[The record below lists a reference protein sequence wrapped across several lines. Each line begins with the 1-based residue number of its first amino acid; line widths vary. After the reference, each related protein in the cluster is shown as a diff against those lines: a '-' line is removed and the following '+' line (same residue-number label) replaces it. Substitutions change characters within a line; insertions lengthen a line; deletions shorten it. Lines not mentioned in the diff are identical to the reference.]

1 MSTRQHGARVL
12 ADKGRLRCN
21 GGLFNFK
28 RTFCLMTPTS
38 YFIPNFE
45 VRSVLLLAALTIG
58 TAFAAHA
65 QTGGAAPAPVQA
77 APTQAAPTRAA
88 PTAQDINAAFDR
100 ADINQDGKLTK
111 QESARFPAV
120 EQRFDQI
127 DSNRDQAVSREEFM
141 AALKS

>member
-1 MSTRQHGARVL
+1 
-12 ADKGRLRCN
+12 
-21 GGLFNFK
+21 
-28 RTFCLMTPTS
+28 MTPTS

-65 QTGGAAPAPVQA
+65 QTSGAAPAQTVP
-77 APTQAAPTRAA
+77 PRAA

-100 ADINQDGKLTK
+100 ADIDQDGKLTR

-127 DSNRDQAVSREEFM
+127 DSNKDQAVSREEFLT
-141 AALKS
+141 ALKS